1 MFNQCINNLI
11 YILCFPKGYYVE
23 SSRPETVTMPTEEMA
38 DFMTKELLEGCDGT
52 DMKAGVI
59 GEVGCSWPLAGLYKS
74 DS

>member
-1 MFNQCINNLI
+1 
-11 YILCFPKGYYVE
+11 
-23 SSRPETVTMPTEEMA
+23 MPTEEMA